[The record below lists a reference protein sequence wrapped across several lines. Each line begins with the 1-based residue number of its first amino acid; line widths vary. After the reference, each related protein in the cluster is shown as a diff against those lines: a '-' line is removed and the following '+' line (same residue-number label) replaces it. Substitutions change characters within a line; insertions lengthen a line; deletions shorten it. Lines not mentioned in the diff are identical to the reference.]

1 LCSSESCAVSGRS
14 FLVEWKWVSLED
26 QLHFAIVLLHDFFD
40 GTSCACTE
48 WALKVRESEDGDRCV
63 LRSASNSVSDVKL
76 AWVDLVWCGC
86 WSWCWCSCCRSVL
99 LVFSN
104 KGFVKSF
111 ALEVTLFLE
120 LLSKCDLLLDF

>member
-1 LCSSESCAVSGRS
+1 
-14 FLVEWKWVSLED
+14 
-26 QLHFAIVLLHDFFD
+26 
-40 GTSCACTE
+40 
-48 WALKVRESEDGDRCV
+48 ESEDGDRCV
-63 LRSASNSVSDVKL
+63 LRSASNSVSDVEF

-120 LLSKCDLLLDF
+120 LLSKCDLLLDFSFELWVWLCADQLNAVHEEVRGSTSANFGAELKVFLDDLLAFTGI